1 MLYES
6 LEDVDGTPDHIH
18 FIQLELS
25 ESLSQFPS
33 LAKELNIKFIE
44 D

>member
-25 ESLSQFPS
+25 ESLSKLPS
-33 LAKELNIKFIE
+33 LAEELKIKLNE